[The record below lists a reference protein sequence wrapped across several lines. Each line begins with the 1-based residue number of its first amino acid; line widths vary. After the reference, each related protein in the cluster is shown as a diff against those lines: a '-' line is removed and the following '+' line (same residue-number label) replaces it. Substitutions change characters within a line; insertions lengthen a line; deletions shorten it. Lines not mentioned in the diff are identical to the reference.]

1 MRRPRVKVPPGHGQ
15 AYYHCVSRVVGR
27 EFLLGEAEKEQFVR
41 YMRLYEK
48 LYGLR
53 VISYAVMSNHFHILV
68 EVPQR
73 PADSELPDDAGLV
86 AHVRSCLGDEAATE
100 LEWELS
106 HYRGQG
112 NDKSAEGLRERW
124 FSRMWDISR
133 YMKVLKQRF
142 TQWFNGRHNRRGT
155 LWEDRF
161 RSVLVEG
168 KGAAIKTMAAYIDLN
183 PVRAGICQD
192 PKDYRWCSYGEA
204 VAGGQLAQK
213 ALQWLQSF
221 RVDSLGGVE
230 HLAGS
235 DAAAVSPAPVVPNK
249 EALERWRCY
258 LFGVPYSEKART
270 EELQKE
276 GQGGEAHVFRARIS
290 REKALEVM
298 RKGGRLTQSD
308 YLRCRVRYFSDG
320 AALGTKSF
328 IEEVFQS
335 AREHFSPN
343 RKDGSRPLKGLEL
356 APKSQRIYNMRQLQR
371 NVVS

>member
-1 MRRPRVKVPPGHGQ
+1 MRRPRVKIPVGHPE

-73 PADSELPDDAGLV
+73 PAESELPDDVGLAG
-86 AHVRSCLGDEAATE
+86 HVRSCLGDEAATE

-112 NDKSAEGLRERW
+112 NDKSAEELREKW

-142 TQWFNGRHNRRGT
+142 TQWYNGRHNRRGT

-183 PVRAGICQD
+183 PVRARICED

-204 VAGGQLAQK
+204 VAGGKLAQQ
-213 ALQWLQSF
+213 ALQWLHSF

-230 HLAGS
+230 LSS
-235 DAAAVSPAPVVPNK
+235 DSAPSPPAAPAVT
-249 EALERWRCY
+249 EAMERWRCY
-258 LFGVPYSEKART
+258 LFGVPFTEPART
-270 EELQKE
+270 DELQKE
-276 GQGGEAHVFRARIS
+276 QAGGRAHIFRARIS

-298 RKGGRLTQSD
+298 KEGGRLKRSD

-320 AALGTKSF
+320 AALGSKSF
-328 IEEVFQS
+328 IEAVFQS
-335 AREHFSPN
+335 ARESFSPQ
-343 RKDGSRPLKGLEL
+343 RKDGPRPLKGLEVV
-356 APKSQRIYNMRQLQR
+356 PKRERIYNLRQLQKD
-371 NVVS
+371 VIT

>member
-1 MRRPRVKVPPGHGQ
+1 MRRPRVKVPSGHAQ

-27 EFLLGEAEKEQFVR
+27 EFLLGETEKEQFVR

-53 VISYAVMSNHFHILV
+53 VISYVVMSNHFHILV

-73 PADSELPDDAGLV
+73 PDDSELPDDAGLV
-86 AHVRSCLGDEAATE
+86 THVRSCLGDEAATE

-106 HYRGQG
+106 HYRSQG
-112 NDKSAEGLRERW
+112 NNKSAENLREKW

-204 VAGGQLAQK
+204 VAGGKLAQK

-230 HLAGS
+230 GSANS
-235 DAAAVSPAPVVPNK
+235 DAAVASQAVSQKV
-249 EALERWRCY
+249 ALERWRCY
-258 LFGVPYSEKART
+258 LFGVPFNERARE
-270 EELQKE
+270 EELYKE
-276 GQGGEAHVFRARIS
+276 KQGGKAHVFRARIS
-290 REKALEVM
+290 RERALEVM
-298 RKGGRLTQSD
+298 KEGGRLKQSD

-320 AALGTKSF
+320 AALGSKSF
-328 IEEVFQS
+328 VEEVFQS
-335 AREHFSPN
+335 ARDHFSPK
-343 RKDGSRPLKGLEL
+343 RKDGARPLKGLEL
-356 APKSQRIYNMRQLQR
+356 APIRQRIYNLRQLQK
-371 NVVS
+371 NAVS